1 MNQEVSQIGG
11 GYPPKGTEHERLTA
25 ELIKLTRAVSA
36 NRERFE
42 ASGRGSIHDDP
53 TEMRLKGE
61 IQAIGERLD
70 GIGGWGAMITACD
83 EVEDTV
89 GFMGGVVL
97 NYAWDG
103 IGRWAA

>member
-1 MNQEVSQIGG
+1 MTYDVSQGG
-11 GYPPKGTEHERLTA
+11 ASCPARSTERERLTA
-25 ELIKLTRAVSA
+25 ELIRLTRAVSA

-53 TEMRLKGE
+53 TEIRLKGE

-70 GIGGWGAMITACD
+70 EAGGWGAMITACD